1 MDFQLVLRL
10 RNEEIMYIL
19 NTLGLMV
26 QSGRRFCDGDMVS
39 GIFEDCDVR
48 LMQYEE
54 TGRQV
59 LRVIIPDKYNHF
71 PEEPN
76 CMPPYCLRLLE
87 TDDLYM
93 GGQKL

>member
-10 RNEEIMYIL
+10 PNEGIMYIL

-39 GIFEDCDVR
+39 GILEDCDVR
-48 LMQYEE
+48 LMKFEE

-71 PEEPN
+71 PEEPC
-76 CMPPYCLRLLE
+76 CMAPYCLQLLE
-87 TDDLYM
+87 TDDLCV
-93 GGQKL
+93 GGQML